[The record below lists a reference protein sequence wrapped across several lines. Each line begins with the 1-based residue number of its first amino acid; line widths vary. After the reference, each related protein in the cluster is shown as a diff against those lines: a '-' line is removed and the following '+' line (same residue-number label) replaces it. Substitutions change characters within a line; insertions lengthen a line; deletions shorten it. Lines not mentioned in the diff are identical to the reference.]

1 MDPRKAYKD
10 IQILHTQRLILC
22 FVLVCLLLTNMF
34 LAGLVFSQKQKT
46 ILVPPFLNK
55 TVFLEG
61 DSFSSAYIEEM
72 TSFFIYLLLE
82 LSSDS
87 LSYKSERLLRHVDA
101 DSYESLKA
109 YFEEEGKKLKDY
121 QLKTSFS
128 VSKLTVHTDNLGADI
143 TGILKSDFLS
153 EGVKESQASYRIRYK
168 GEHGRL
174 FLKRFDVIKGDV
186 K

>member
-1 MDPRKAYKD
+1 M
-10 IQILHTQRLILC
+10 
-22 FVLVCLLLTNMF
+22 
-34 LAGLVFSQKQKT
+34 
-46 ILVPPFLNK
+46 
-55 TVFLEG
+55 
-61 DSFSSAYIEEM
+61 
-72 TSFFIYLLLE
+72 
-82 LSSDS
+82 
-87 LSYKSERLLRHVDA
+87 DA

-143 TGILKSDFLS
+143 KGILKSDFLS

-174 FLKRFDVIKGDV
+174 FIKRFDVIKGV
-186 K
+186 SK